1 MGRKTYWRAL
11 DVNATLIVSKAAAGA
26 GITNQHA
33 SKDIK
38 TEALILPI
46 TALLYR
52 SLTLVP
58 NAFVML
64 AARRFARN
72 KTRTYSEPGHMPS
85 GISRELWTYG
95 IAEREFCRCGIL
107 TEL

>member
-11 DVNATLIVSKAAAGA
+11 DVNATLIVSKAVAGA
-26 GITNQHA
+26 GITSQHA

-46 TALLYR
+46 TTLLYR

-58 NAFVML
+58 NDIRDACCP
-64 AARRFARN
+64 
-72 KTRTYSEPGHMPS
+72 KICQKQTRTYSEPGDMPS
-85 GISRELWTYG
+85 GISAELWTYG
-95 IAEREFCRCGIL
+95 VSEREFFRCGIL

>member
-11 DVNATLIVSKAAAGA
+11 DVNATLIVSKAVAGA
-26 GITNQHA
+26 GITSQYA

-38 TEALILPI
+38 TKALILPI

-58 NAFVML
+58 NDIRML

-85 GISRELWTYG
+85 GISADRWTYG
-95 IAEREFCRCGIL
+95 VSEREFS
-107 TEL
+107 